1 MDYLNNTINTL
12 PRERGQ
18 HLRFEDRCE
27 IKALHKQGYSYR
39 QIAKALNCSP
49 STVGYE
55 LKRGTATKTTHRG
68 RPTEYVPS
76 RGQAVYYENRKRS
89 GRKQRI
95 TSESLFAIWV
105 AEQVKKANWSLD
117 VCAGYAKKHNLFTE
131 EELVCAKTL
140 YNALNQSRLPLSLF
154 DVPELLSRKKSKPKQ
169 AKNVRIFGRS
179 IDERPD
185 IVKLHLE
192 IGHWEIDT
200 IVGKRKG
207 KEAVVL
213 TLVEKV
219 AHKFIA
225 IKIRRKDVAS
235 VKAAL
240 RSFKI
245 YYGSQF
251 ATVFKTITAD
261 NGTEFAEL
269 SQLERYG
276 IMVYFAHPYSSYERA
291 QNERHNRIFRKY
303 VPKGKSIENY
313 SAEQIL
319 WFAEDMNSLPRK
331 SLGYDTPDD
340 LFEAYLDTVYA
351 A

>member
-95 TSESLFAIWV
+95 TSESPFAIWV
-105 AEQVKKANWSLD
+105 AAQVKKANWSLD

-140 YNALNQSRLPLSLF
+140 YNGECKIVCVNRYCMN
-154 DVPELLSRKKSKPKQ
+154 LL
-169 AKNVRIFGRS
+169 
-179 IDERPD
+179 
-185 IVKLHLE
+185 
-192 IGHWEIDT
+192 
-200 IVGKRKG
+200 
-207 KEAVVL
+207 
-213 TLVEKV
+213 
-219 AHKFIA
+219 
-225 IKIRRKDVAS
+225 
-235 VKAAL
+235 
-240 RSFKI
+240 
-245 YYGSQF
+245 
-251 ATVFKTITAD
+251 
-261 NGTEFAEL
+261 
-269 SQLERYG
+269 
-276 IMVYFAHPYSSYERA
+276 
-291 QNERHNRIFRKY
+291 
-303 VPKGKSIENY
+303 
-313 SAEQIL
+313 
-319 WFAEDMNSLPRK
+319 
-331 SLGYDTPDD
+331 
-340 LFEAYLDTVYA
+340 
-351 A
+351 

>member
-95 TSESLFAIWV
+95 TSESPFAIWV
-105 AEQVKKANWSLD
+105 AAQFKKANWSLD

-200 IVGKRKG
+200 IVGKR
-207 KEAVVL
+207 
-213 TLVEKV
+213 
-219 AHKFIA
+219 
-225 IKIRRKDVAS
+225 
-235 VKAAL
+235 
-240 RSFKI
+240 
-245 YYGSQF
+245 
-251 ATVFKTITAD
+251 
-261 NGTEFAEL
+261 
-269 SQLERYG
+269 
-276 IMVYFAHPYSSYERA
+276 
-291 QNERHNRIFRKY
+291 IF
-303 VPKGKSIENY
+303 
-313 SAEQIL
+313 
-319 WFAEDMNSLPRK
+319 
-331 SLGYDTPDD
+331 
-340 LFEAYLDTVYA
+340 
-351 A
+351 